1 MFFVS
6 VSLPLVKLK
15 AKVQALLVLWNT
27 WKQLVNCRLHLQ
39 VLQMRELKHLL
50 RDCWNFVPVQFQY
63 LKCGRQIVK
72 GTRLH
77 GGYSVTVNVPVET
90 MSRRLN
96 LQLFNKFLI
105 PSSETQSSCAAYSL
119 INGISFI
126 ILVRALD
133 SSVYGQIVFHHEHFA
148 QLWRSI
154 LLAEDSMLQPHC
166 FILTWCSS
174 GIAVLLNKE

>member
-1 MFFVS
+1 M
-6 VSLPLVKLK
+6 
-15 AKVQALLVLWNT
+15 LWKT

-39 VLQMRELKHLL
+39 VLQMGEFKHLL

-72 GTRLH
+72 STRLH

-90 MSRRLN
+90 MSRGLN
-96 LQLFNKFLI
+96 LQLFNKVLI

-126 ILVRALD
+126 VLIRALD
-133 SSVYGQIVFHHEHFA
+133 SSVYSQIVFHHQHFA
-148 QLWRSI
+148 LLCRSV
-154 LLAEDSMLQPHC
+154 LLAEDSMLQPHY
-166 FILTWCSS
+166 FILTQYST
-174 GIAVLLNKE
+174 GIAVLLNKD